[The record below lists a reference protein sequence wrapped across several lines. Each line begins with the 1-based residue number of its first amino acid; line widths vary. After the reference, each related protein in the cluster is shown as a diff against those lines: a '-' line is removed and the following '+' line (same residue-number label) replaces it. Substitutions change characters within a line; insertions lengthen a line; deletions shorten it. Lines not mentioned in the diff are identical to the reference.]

1 MNNYYDKIL
10 IELLEER
17 GVNYTLI
24 PDPSYYIK
32 NINKKFPFIG
42 GRIDFNK
49 LSDNKIKISNPKDI
63 SFDAIKFIKNLI
75 TNESCSRNDDVV
87 YIGDNLTENGYKCSL
102 NDSLKIIPLLVKEIP
117 QHHYFIFSNFKKI
130 IYISFEN
137 EIGFGRTLI

>member
-10 IELLEER
+10 IEFLEER

-24 PDPSYYIK
+24 PDPSYYIE

-49 LSDNKIKISNPKDI
+49 LSDNKIKISNPQDI

-75 TNESCSRNDDVV
+75 TNESCSRDDDVV